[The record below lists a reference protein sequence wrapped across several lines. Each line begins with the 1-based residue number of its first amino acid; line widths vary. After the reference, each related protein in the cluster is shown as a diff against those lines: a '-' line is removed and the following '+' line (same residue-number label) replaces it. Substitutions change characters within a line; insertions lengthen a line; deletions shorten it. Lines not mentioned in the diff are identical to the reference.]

1 MFLIYLGKNGWNY
14 FLSVILF
21 CRCECVHAFIEQLCL
36 MSIYY
41 VLGTV
46 RVQRSRRHGS
56 CPFGVYSLVK
66 EKHVCKLLW
75 KEGVI
80 IFYVL

>member
-1 MFLIYLGKNGWNY
+1 
-14 FLSVILF
+14 
-21 CRCECVHAFIEQLCL
+21 

-46 RVQRSRRHGS
+46 RVQRSRRHAS

-66 EKHVCKLLW
+66 EKHVCKFLW

-80 IFYVL
+80 IFYVLVMALWRRWKLNLLLND